1 MQLDS
6 WNVAA
11 DCRACQV
18 SNIENVAVKH
28 DFECKRDNYHF
39 KGATRLLTRFP
50 SSMMTVDIIMPQV
63 IPQFSF
69 SPETKHHGA
78 QNQLGSRTWCACKCS
93 LESF

>member
-1 MQLDS
+1 MS
-6 WNVAA
+6 K
-11 DCRACQV
+11 
-18 SNIENVAVKH
+18 NVAVKH

-39 KGATRLLTRFP
+39 KGIQVNQKSKLGCTMNTFRGATRLLTRFP